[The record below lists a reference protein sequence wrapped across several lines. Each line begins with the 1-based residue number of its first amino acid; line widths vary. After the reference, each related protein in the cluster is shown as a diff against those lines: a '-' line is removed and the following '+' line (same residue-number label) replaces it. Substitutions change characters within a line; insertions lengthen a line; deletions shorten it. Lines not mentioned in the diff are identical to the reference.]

1 MAEDLG
7 EQPAGSEAPEYRGH
21 DLFVSYSRA
30 DREIVVALTGKLS
43 AAGKKAWVDL
53 EDIPPSAEWMNMVS
67 AR

>member
-21 DLFVSYSRA
+21 DVVVSYSRA

-43 AAGKKAWVDL
+43 DAG
-53 EDIPPSAEWMNMVS
+53 
-67 AR
+67 